1 MPRSFT
7 LPPPVHP
14 EHVVTY
20 LPVFYQTDDTHRNR
34 YTLLQRST
42 SRSATTPMSCSCRG
56 SKFYVPDYHGNPLPD
71 VLPLLR
77 RENQLVTTEQKGTSF
92 FRHIRSQ
99 YGPRHVLLKDLVSL
113 VRARNEQHLV
123 IMEPVLARLARRF
136 DIILAA
142 RNASFIESAKSAADR
157 AQAIWFA

>member
-20 LPVFYQTDDTHRNR
+20 PPVFYQTDDIHRNR

-42 SRSATTPMSCSCRG
+42 SRSAITPMSCSCRG
-56 SKFYVPDYHGNPLPD
+56 SKFYVPDYHGDPLPD

-77 RENQLVTTEQKGTSF
+77 RENYFVTTEQKGTSF
-92 FRHIRSQ
+92 FCHIRSK
-99 YGPRHVLLKDLVSL
+99 YGPRHVLLK
-113 VRARNEQHLV
+113 
-123 IMEPVLARLARRF
+123 
-136 DIILAA
+136 
-142 RNASFIESAKSAADR
+142 
-157 AQAIWFA
+157 